1 MKREQNV
8 VTAVPP
14 TPAEVRAASTEWR
27 RVGLFRRLA
36 RTSDPTAS
44 GGGSA

>member
-1 MKREQNV
+1 MERKQNV

-14 TPAEVRAASTEWR
+14 TPAEARAASTEWR
-27 RVGLFRRLA
+27 RVGLFKRLT
-36 RTSDPTAS
+36 RTSDPTPP